1 MLYVGYVN
9 FFDKLVCFAGI
20 DVTTAVETVVE
31 AETRH
36 DTSYLRL
43 SLWAK
48 Q

>member
-31 AETRH
+31 AETRQEAQ
-36 DTSYLRL
+36 L
-43 SLWAK
+43 SSSPPMG
-48 Q
+48 